1 MRLNGMKGM
10 QNIQSTLHVQNIH
23 VQNIHGAGLRA
34 GGGVSSGWDREI
46 TD

>member
-10 QNIQSTLHVQNIH
+10 QNIHVQNIH